1 MKHKRYKKVCKV
13 YFLELGIL
21 SMDELLRVYVIYFN
35 TTLQLIQTVTLMPKQ
50 LFQGINKGI

>member
-35 TTLQLIQTVTLMPKQ
+35 
-50 LFQGINKGI
+50 INKYNFLIP